1 MRFLSILILLSRR
14 LLVLRIEIWFN
25 AHSGPILFPF
35 FYLWLCAA
43 RTDRTLLEDA
53 RESEPSISNSGCAQ
67 PALGPSLSYCLSQF
81 LGPRPPPCSEH
92 SPENLLASQLH
103 PLLNP
108 LQSCFHFTLQGC
120 GGLPPTM
127 PPPHPGSHLPSPP
140 GAPGLGRHTLPPASP
155 P

>member
-1 MRFLSILILLSRR
+1 MCCALKSGLMLTQDQYCFLS
-14 LLVLRIEIWFN
+14 FT
-25 AHSGPILFPF
+25 SGGETM
-35 FYLWLCAA
+35 LCAA
-43 RTDRTLLEDA
+43 RTDRTLQEDTH
-53 RESEPSISNSGCAQ
+53 ESEPSISNSGCAQ

-120 GGLPPTM
+120 AGLPPTM
-127 PPPHPGSHLPSPP
+127 PHPPPRVTFALAPRSSWPGQTHPPSCLSSLTPS
-140 GAPGLGRHTLPPASP
+140 LL
-155 P
+155 